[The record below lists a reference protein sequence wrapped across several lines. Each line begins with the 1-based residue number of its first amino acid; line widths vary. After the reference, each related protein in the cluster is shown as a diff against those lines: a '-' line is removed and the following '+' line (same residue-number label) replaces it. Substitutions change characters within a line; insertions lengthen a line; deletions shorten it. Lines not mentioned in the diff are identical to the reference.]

1 MATFGTLVL
10 SVLATGIAY
19 AFFKLAKAAIRPL
32 FSPLR
37 HLPGPPNPSFI
48 FGNFKQIWHAEKSVL
63 YEQWIDQY
71 GTTLK
76 YKGLLNVRP
85 LLSPCSQ

>member
-10 SVLATGIAY
+10 SVPATGVAY
-19 AFFKLAKAAIRPL
+19 ALFWLAKAAIHDL

-37 HLPGPPNPSFI
+37 HLPGPPNPSLI
-48 FGNFKQIWHAEKSVL
+48 FGNFRQIWRAKNSVL
-63 YEQWIDQY
+63 HEEWIDQY

-76 YKGLLNVRP
+76 YKGLFNVRP
-85 LLSPCSQ
+85 VVSPCS